1 MTNIPDFTEPEMK
14 TIRES
19 VTDRWKK
26 KEVEIHPA
34 DVETKLSA
42 DSEELTECPAIF
54 WNQES
59 CSFIIIKTGENQY
72 RCQFF
77 YSPRDQYG
85 TGINEYSDLGKCVT
99 SLLQVQADHASMR
112 SGSDQS
118 NANDRP

>member
-1 MTNIPDFTEPEMK
+1 MTNMPDFTEPEMK

-19 VTDRWKK
+19 VAKRWKK
-26 KEVEIHPA
+26 EIELHPA
-34 DVETKLSA
+34 DVETMLSA
-42 DSEELTECPAIF
+42 NSAELTECPAIF

-59 CSFIIIKTGENQY
+59 CSFSVIKTGGSQY

-85 TGINEYSDLGKCVT
+85 TGVNEYSDLAKCTT

-112 SGSDQS
+112 SGAVPAPS
-118 NANDRP
+118 N